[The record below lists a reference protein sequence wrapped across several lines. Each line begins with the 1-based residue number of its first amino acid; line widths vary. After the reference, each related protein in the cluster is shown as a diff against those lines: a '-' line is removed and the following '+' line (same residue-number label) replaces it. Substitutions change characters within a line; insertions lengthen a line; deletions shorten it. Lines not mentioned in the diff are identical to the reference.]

1 MNTSLTDKKDNLLAH
16 EIIVA
21 LIFTVIW
28 ASCFC
33 CKLF

>member
-1 MNTSLTDKKDNLLAH
+1 MNISLIDQKDNLLAH
-16 EIIVA
+16 GIIVA